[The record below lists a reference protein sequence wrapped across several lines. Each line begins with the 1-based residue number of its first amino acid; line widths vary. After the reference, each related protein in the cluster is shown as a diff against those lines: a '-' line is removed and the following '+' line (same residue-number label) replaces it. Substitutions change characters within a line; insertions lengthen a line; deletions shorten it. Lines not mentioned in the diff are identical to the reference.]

1 MAAFARHFGDQR
13 LMPMPL
19 VTASEDV
26 GVFGEAAG
34 VPTVFWFWGGLDA
47 ETVIAALGEGRID
60 SLPGNHSPH
69 FAPVIE
75 PTLST
80 GIQALAVAALT
91 WFSTPPAH

>member
-1 MAAFARHFGDQR
+1 MDAFATHFGDQR

-34 VPTVFWFWGGLDA
+34 APTVFWFWGGLDA
-47 ETVIAALGEGRID
+47 GTVTAALHDGGID

-80 GIQALAVAALT
+80 GIQTLVVAART
-91 WFSTPPAH
+91 WFEKLVLL